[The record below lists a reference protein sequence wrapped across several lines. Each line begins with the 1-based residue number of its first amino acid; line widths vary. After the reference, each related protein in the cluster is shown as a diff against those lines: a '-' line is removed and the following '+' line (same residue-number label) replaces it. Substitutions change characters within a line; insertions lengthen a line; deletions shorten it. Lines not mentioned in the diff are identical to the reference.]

1 VNRLKELRASKHMKQ
16 SELGKLLNVSP
27 SAISNYETEFREI
40 DAPTIRKLCEIFGCT
55 SDYLLGISGAPVSS
69 ISNEDA
75 LVLDA
80 YHAAPD
86 EIRGIIDHALAPYR
100 KDAGASIPSTA

>member
-1 VNRLKELRASKHMKQ
+1 MNRIRELRAKREMKQ
-16 SELGKLLNVSP
+16 SELGEMLNVSRT
-27 SAISNYETEFREI
+27 AISNYEAEIREI
-40 DAPTIRKLCEIFGCT
+40 DAPTIRQLCEIFGCT

-86 EIRGIIDHALAPYR
+86 EIRGIVDHALAPYR